1 MTDAPLPEVTLFPT
15 AAAFRAWLEANHDT
29 ATEIWIG
36 YYKKGVPKTAMAYAE
51 AVEEA
56 LCFGWIDGKARRV
69 DEEIRIQRFTPR
81 EPGGAWSALNIERF
95 ERLKAAGLVIR
106 AGLEKRPRDGR
117 KRVVPYRQLSDAV
130 PDELARAIRRASP
143 RALKALL
150 ALVPSRRKQY
160 VRWLTSAR
168 RRETRER
175 RIAKA
180 ITMLEN
186 GQRLI

>member
-1 MTDAPLPEVTLFPT
+1 MPCRT
-15 AAAFRAWLEANHDT
+15 
-29 ATEIWIG
+29 
-36 YYKKGVPKTAMAYAE
+36 
-51 AVEEA
+51 
-56 LCFGWIDGKARRV
+56 
-69 DEEIRIQRFTPR
+69 
-81 EPGGAWSALNIERF
+81 S
-95 ERLKAAGLVIR
+95 
-106 AGLEKRPRDGR
+106 
-117 KRVVPYRQLSDAV
+117 S
-130 PDELARAIRRASP
+130 RAIRRASP

>member
-1 MTDAPLPEVTLFPT
+1 MPESVPPFTLLRSR
-15 AAAFRAWLEANHDT
+15 AAWRRWLERHHRT
-29 ATEIWIG
+29 RTEVWLAFYRQHTG
-36 YYKKGVPKTAMAYAE
+36 KVSVSSVD